1 MLFQSIFEMII
12 NNVQRMLDAIPMI
25 TQGYDSLKS
34 VNEILYADDI
44 EQNGTAMLPRP
55 VRGEIEFRDVSFSY
69 EPGREPVLNNI
80 SFTVP
85 ASGSIAFIGKSGEGK
100 STILNL
106 ILGLYA
112 AQKGEILIDGVNINT
127 LDKSAYRRNIA
138 VVPQQTVLFSGT
150 LWDNLVYGLN
160 YVSADRVL
168 DVIRRVRLEELVASL
183 PEGLNS
189 RINENGG
196 NLSGGQRQRIAIAR
210 ALLRNPKIIRL
221 DEATSALDSDSE
233 RQVQEAVDAMMGSCT
248 VVMVAHRL
256 NTLRRADVVF
266 RVRNG
271 KLERCEDLE
280 QELREAEEE
289 KP

>member
-80 SFTVP
+80 SFRVP